1 MRRPIAAI
9 VVLVVAGLLPAGHTR
24 AAGPVGPI
32 DVTFDLPLPA
42 VTGADFTIA
51 PVYPDG
57 FALDRDRMSCW
68 WELEWGDERSLR
80 DRARNDTYGMVQ
92 MNGPAL
98 EGFCDP
104 WTFSLPY
111 TSGLIYRYRFLATS
125 ADYQEGPVFDSG
137 ALNTFPEDYDT
148 VPRFTATVGSTGLGF
163 THSTIPV
170 AWLSRDADLVV
181 NEPATFRVHTIGF
194 VPAPLSHNWHAMD
207 WAENGSCCREVFL
220 EPHGGESFTFTP
232 TRESHYVVYWSSEI
246 PTDDCGA
253 NGCPSFIFA
262 GLDPIARAPDTT
274 APKAT
279 KPGRSFPNGKA
290 MLNGTIPTRINWSGS
305 DAGSGIARFELHQQR
320 DGGAWAT
327 VSTNL
332 TKTLTDRSL
341 ATEST
346 YRFRVRAVDKS
357 GNVGAWVYG
366 DTFRVSRFSEFNS
379 RISYRGS
386 WHTSSYP
393 VFWGGAAKASSTAG
407 SRATLTFTGRAVAW
421 IASKGPTRGKADV
434 YVNGSKVATVDLYSP
449 TAKHQQVVWSG
460 SWSTAAS
467 RTVRIQV
474 QGTAG
479 RPRVDLDAFV
489 TVN

>member
-1 MRRPIAAI
+1 M
-9 VVLVVAGLLPAGHTR
+9 
-24 AAGPVGPI
+24 
-32 DVTFDLPLPA
+32 
-42 VTGADFTIA
+42 
-51 PVYPDG
+51 
-57 FALDRDRMSCW
+57 
-68 WELEWGDERSLR
+68 
-80 DRARNDTYGMVQ
+80 
-92 MNGPAL
+92 
-98 EGFCDP
+98 
-104 WTFSLPY
+104 
-111 TSGLIYRYRFLATS
+111 
-125 ADYQEGPVFDSG
+125 
-137 ALNTFPEDYDT
+137 
-148 VPRFTATVGSTGLGF
+148 
-163 THSTIPV
+163 
-170 AWLSRDADLVV
+170 
-181 NEPATFRVHTIGF
+181 
-194 VPAPLSHNWHAMD
+194 
-207 WAENGSCCREVFL
+207 
-220 EPHGGESFTFTP
+220 TFTP
-232 TRESHYVVYWSSEI
+232 TLQRHYVVHWNGLI
-246 PTDDCGA
+246 PLDPCGELS
-253 NGCPSFIFA
+253 CRWHIMA

-274 APKAT
+274 APKAS

-332 TKTLTDRSL
+332 TKTLTDRAL
-341 ATEST
+341 ATESS

-379 RISYRGS
+379 RLSYRGS
-386 WHTSSYP
+386 WHKSSYP

-434 YVNGSKVATVDLYSP
+434 YVNGSKAATVDLYSP

-460 SWSTAAS
+460 SWSSAAS

-474 QGTAG
+474 LGTAG

-489 TVN
+489 TLN